1 MKMQHMKLFAL
12 FLNLFFLTV
21 FTYGQISDVGLYR
34 THNGEVSFISDA
46 PLELISAQSNEL
58 TGIIDPYKQTFA
70 FQLDIRSLKGFNSA
84 LQQEHFYENYMET
97 DKYEKASFSGKIIEK
112 IDFEK
117 NGEYTIRA
125 KGILDIHGVKQERII
140 KCELV
145 VEDDMLIVSSLFSV
159 SLADHDISI
168 PKLVYQ
174 KIAEMISVEIAAELL
189 KVEVN

>member
-1 MKMQHMKLFAL
+1 MLQMKLFVF
-12 FLNLFFLTV
+12 FLNLLLITISG
-21 FTYGQISDVGLYR
+21 YGQESDVGLYR
-34 THNGEVSFISDA
+34 TKNGLVSFTSDA

-58 TGIIDPYKQTFA
+58 MGIIDPFNQTFA
-70 FQLDIRSLKGFNSA
+70 FQLDIRTLKGFNSA

-125 KGILDIHGVKQERII
+125 KGILAIHGVKQERII
-140 KCELV
+140 KCGLV
-145 VEDDMLIVSSLFSV
+145 VEDDMLIASSVFMV
-159 SLADHDISI
+159 SLVDHDISI

-174 KIAEMISVEIAAELL
+174 KIAEMIKVEIRAELY
-189 KVEVN
+189 KVEVD